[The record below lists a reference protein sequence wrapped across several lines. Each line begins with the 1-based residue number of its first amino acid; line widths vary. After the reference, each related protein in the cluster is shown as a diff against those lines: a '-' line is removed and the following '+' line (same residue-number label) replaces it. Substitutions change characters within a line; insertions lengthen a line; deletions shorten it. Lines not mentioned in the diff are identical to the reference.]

1 MESFLS
7 IVKDKI
13 YTSEILINKSR
24 FLGFAKFVENAS
36 QAEEFIANIRNKH
49 NEARHICFAY
59 RLINTSK
66 ASDDGEPS
74 GTAGRPILQVLEKQN
89 LINVVLV
96 VVRYFGGIKLGA
108 GGLLRAYTNTATS
121 CLDNSIKIEYYKS
134 NICKIKLEYKQYKS
148 FLKQIENR
156 FVVIT
161 NTNFD
166 DGAEVDFIAK
176 QDEIIENAQILGQ
189 TMFCFPKK
197 ELIKGEKWE

>member
-7 IVKDKI
+7 IVKDKV

-24 FLGFAKFVENAS
+24 FLGFVKYIESSN
-36 QAEEFIANIRNKH
+36 QAEEFIAKIRTEH
-49 NEARHICFAY
+49 NDARHVCFAY

-96 VVRYFGGIKLGA
+96 VVRYFGGVKLGA
-108 GGLLRAYTNTATS
+108 GGLLRAYTNTATN
-121 CLDNSIKIEYYKS
+121 CLENSLKIEYYKS

-161 NTNFD
+161 NTNFN
-166 DGAEVDFIAK
+166 DGAEVEFVAR
-176 QDEIIENAQILGQ
+176 QDEIIENAQVLGQ
-189 TMFCFPKK
+189 TMFCFPKNND
-197 ELIKGEKWE
+197 ER